1 MMADSKDDV
10 LVCSETATSTRRED
24 DALIIEE
31 TNPGRLVP
39 LFFDSES

>member
-1 MMADSKDDV
+1 MTDSKDDV
-10 LVCSETATSTRRED
+10 LVCSETATSTHRED
-24 DALIIEE
+24 DVLIIEE